1 MANFREAVPVG
12 SRSLSCHR
20 AGRRGAYSPEQEI
33 EMTPNNNTPS
43 RALQQDARAWS
54 TFTGTKYTA
63 ALRQVSSPLAQGLLG
78 PRVSARRLIA
88 ILSDHELIGAHGG
101 TPLLGENGVRS
112 DSPWHFNGKGDYIQL
127 ALITDMLRMFTPTSG
142 AKAAEVGS
150 YSLKHTAEWFLS
162 PHCSYVSNGRLIWAA
177 AALGLPIAGPDG
189 EGPNLLIGV
198 SEREHDYVHR
208 MVGSGQTRPQ
218 VHHYRPAG
226 YEHLRT
232 VLTRAAAGE
241 SITDDWVPP
250 APVDEPAPFH
260 GWLIRQVGRSD
271 VVGDLAGDYSAGVRD
286 SDHRIARTAGELL
299 AIFHEVSHSSE
310 AYDAV
315 VTAIA
320 EWIRTEPSSA
330 SIRTEQIGG
339 DSHNH
344 GGWGAGSGTTE
355 RYEYLCPCGDGTII
369 EEHDNIPGF
378 REHDVWIACDKC
390 HAEWHFVEGRS
401 VRDWALQPASIS
413 AAV

>member
-1 MANFREAVPVG
+1 
-12 SRSLSCHR
+12 
-20 AGRRGAYSPEQEI
+20 
-33 EMTPNNNTPS
+33 MTPNNNTPS

-271 VVGDLAGDYSAGVRD
+271 VVGDYSAGVRD